1 MKRRT
6 FIRTFAGSVAASGLV
21 VGSGAF
27 NFANVERTVSISVV
41 DDDRAFLKLTQRGTG
56 RRSYT
61 DGATEMVGFDIPGPS
76 ESDYGGTDPD
86 GLGSNSVYRFA
97 SDAAN
102 DEPGLFGVMNQGTNP
117 VRIYSSQAT
126 TKGVPTITIFDVE
139 TGETLT
145 EDSPSELLG
154 VGDELLCGLEI
165 DTHGTPVQDDDY
177 DVTLSINA
185 KAPTN

>member
-1 MKRRT
+1 MKRRS

-41 DDDRAFLKLTQRGTG
+41 DDDEAFLKLTQRGTG
-56 RRSYT
+56 RRSYA

-86 GLGSNSVYRFA
+86 GLGTNSVYRFD
-97 SDAAN
+97 SDAAS
-102 DEPGLFGVMNQGTNP
+102 DELGLFGVMNQGTNP
-117 VRIYSSQAT
+117 VEVYSSQAST
-126 TKGVPTITIFDVE
+126 NGVPSITIFDVE
-139 TGETLT
+139 SGETLT
-145 EDSPSELLG
+145 ENSPSEPLG
-154 VGDELLCGLEI
+154 VGEELICGLEI
-165 DTHGTPVQDDDY
+165 DTHDTPVRDDDY

-185 KAPTN
+185 KEPTN